1 MSEEEEDLDKET
13 VGRQVSQIRKIE
25 RQKDKDNKCK
35 SRVNSEF
42 WPVRGRLLGT
52 YSSRDQLYSVGWI
65 MGENSLKVDLVW
77 ENMEIFFS
85 GLQWFAVLSKVL

>member
-25 RQKDKDNKCK
+25 RQKDKDKKCK

-42 WPVRGRLLGT
+42 WPARGRLLGT
-52 YSSRDQLYSVGWI
+52 YSSSDQLYSVGRI
-65 MGENSLKVDLVW
+65 MGENS
-77 ENMEIFFS
+77 
-85 GLQWFAVLSKVL
+85 

>member
-13 VGRQVSQIRKIE
+13 VGRQVSQIRKTK
-25 RQKDKDNKCK
+25 RQKDKKCK

-52 YSSRDQLYSVGWI
+52 YSSRDQLYSVGRI
-65 MGENSLKVDLVW
+65 MGENS
-77 ENMEIFFS
+77 
-85 GLQWFAVLSKVL
+85 

>member
-13 VGRQVSQIRKIE
+13 VGRQGSQIRKIE
-25 RQKDKDNKCK
+25 RQKDKKTKRQKDKDKKCK

-52 YSSRDQLYSVGWI
+52 YSSRDQLYSVGRI
-65 MGENSLKVDLVW
+65 MGEN
-77 ENMEIFFS
+77 
-85 GLQWFAVLSKVL
+85 